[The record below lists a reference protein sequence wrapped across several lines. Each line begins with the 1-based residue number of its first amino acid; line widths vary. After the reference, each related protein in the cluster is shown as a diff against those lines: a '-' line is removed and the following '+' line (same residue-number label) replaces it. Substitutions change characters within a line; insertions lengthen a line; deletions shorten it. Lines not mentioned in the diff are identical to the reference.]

1 MAEQAKSK
9 RDDFL
14 SKRYKDRQFADDEEL
29 FGQLGQDFDN
39 LENERNELAQ
49 REQDFSNFLS
59 ADPRNSG
66 LFMRIKRG
74 EDPILWLIRQYGPD
88 IAERVNDPEFQK
100 QLEEARK
107 DYLAQFEE
115 SKKLEKEYNDNIDA
129 LDATLDAYAQEHG
142 EEALETVMSTLSTI
156 VHDYICGKVTPE
168 TLDMVS
174 KALNYD
180 NDIENAGKEGE
191 VRGRNAKID
200 EKLRKG
206 SKGDGTVQLG
216 GSEATAG
223 TPSRRKRSNPIFDIA
238 DQAK

>member
-1 MAEQAKSK
+1 MP
-9 RDDFL
+9 FMI
-14 SKRYKDRQFADDEEL
+14 
-29 FGQLGQDFDN
+29 
-39 LENERNELAQ
+39 ERNDITRMKVDAIVNAANSSLLGGGGVDGAIH
-49 REQDFSNFLS
+49 R
-59 ADPRNSG
+59 AAGSG
-66 LFMRIKRG
+66 LLKECRKLGGCETG
-74 EDPILWLIRQYGPD
+74 EAKWTKGYKLPAKFVIHTVGP
-88 IAERVNDPEFQK
+88 VWQGG
-100 QLEEARK
+100 
-107 DYLAQFEE
+107 
-115 SKKLEKEYNDNIDA
+115 
-129 LDATLDAYAQEHG
+129 EHG
-142 EEALETVMSTLSTI
+142 EEAKEAVMNALSSI